1 MYEVCKKEFVL
12 IFVKLSIY
20 DVFIEFRSKN
30 IYTCRIHSM
39 YMRTKEFFCAKGY
52 FVIFS
57 TRFFFSFFNFL
68 CKIHTPHIIQTRI
81 QCIKVIIRYL
91 YNCNPHTQQSKLIFQ
106 YNISIYD
113 ACIDHSIIMRI

>member
-1 MYEVCKKEFVL
+1 MCL
-12 IFVKLSIY
+12 
-20 DVFIEFRSKN
+20 IEFRSKN

-68 CKIHTPHIIQTRI
+68 CKYTRHILYKHEYNVSRSSSDIYIIATRTHNN
-81 QCIKVIIRYL
+81 Q
-91 YNCNPHTQQSKLIFQ
+91 N
-106 YNISIYD
+106 
-113 ACIDHSIIMRI
+113 

>member
-1 MYEVCKKEFVL
+1 MKMGLSVASPSEKDLGWCSMFQEREGRMYEVCKKEFFL

-68 CKIHTPHIIQTRI
+68 CKYTRHI
-81 QCIKVIIRYL
+81 L
-91 YNCNPHTQQSKLIFQ
+91 YKHLYQGHHQ
-106 YNISIYD
+106 ISI
-113 ACIDHSIIMRI
+113 